1 MEEKWESISSHL
13 RLAKVEDGERKPARA
28 SSSLNAF
35 LRLDFLTSTSSNAVE
50 IDSKVLI
57 AISDSSSVRTI
68 SIIFKKI
75 VLTLS
80 AKSRT
85 ERETN
90 LFGANG
96 SGYNIY
102 IYIFWAFQFQ
112 EYYI

>member
-13 RLAKVEDGERKPARA
+13 RLAKAEDGERKPARV

-96 SGYNIY
+96 SGYNLSLIH
-102 IYIFWAFQFQ
+102 I
-112 EYYI
+112 